1 MEVVPI
7 VLQNSDRSAFVV
19 VESLL
24 ALAIIVLAVIVES
37 DALHQHYI
45 KMEEVRR
52 VLIQRM
58 LEKESALSEWQQVV
72 NEKKHEEHHDES
84 D

>member
-1 MEVVPI
+1 MVPI
-7 VLQNSDRSAFVV
+7 VLQNSGRSAFVV

-37 DALHQHYI
+37 DAIHQHYI
-45 KMEEVRR
+45 RMEEVRR

-72 NEKKHEEHHDES
+72 NEKKQEEHHDERN
-84 D
+84 